1 MQNYK
6 QISSLSLSDA
16 GPLDKVRF
24 SDSRQAGGV
33 RYEGM
38 GGGSRPG
45 KGKGKGMWGQAVGSA
60 MIREANTVRERDREH
75 KRDKDL

>member
-1 MQNYK
+1 M
-6 QISSLSLSDA
+6 
-16 GPLDKVRF
+16 
-24 SDSRQAGGV
+24 GG
-33 RYEGM
+33 